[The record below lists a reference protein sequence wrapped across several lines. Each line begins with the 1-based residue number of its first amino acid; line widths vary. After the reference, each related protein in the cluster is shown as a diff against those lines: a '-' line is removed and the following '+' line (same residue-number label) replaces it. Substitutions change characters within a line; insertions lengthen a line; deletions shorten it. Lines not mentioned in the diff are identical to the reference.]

1 MQETIRIA
9 FIFDEEYVLCT
20 GVALTSLYQ
29 HRNPMRKYHVY
40 LFTNHVPEEKRVLFL
55 SFSCPEF
62 VVEVFDVSDDK
73 KFKHFN
79 RMHYAQHV
87 STTALLKFE
96 LPQLLSGIDKVLYL
110 DGDIL
115 IRDSLEELYDTNI
128 SGKYAAVCKDFGADT
143 YPAPFHER
151 LNIKH
156 KSYFNSGVMLLNLK
170 LLRER
175 DMSQKLLFYKQNG
188 VNDYMDQD
196 AFNVVFEE
204 NVVHFSYLYNML
216 YSCWAKKSREALCAY
231 YAIDLPDLE
240 SFYTQAKLIHFCTPK
255 KPWKYYNVIG
265 AEEWFLCL
273 IDSPFRRI
281 ENHRTWFPKDIL
293 SNGCQ
298 YQSILDSFHQRL
310 TEEKPLVSVIIPVYN
325 AEAYL
330 INCVESLL
338 SQTYQNFEAIFV
350 DDGSTD
356 ASPTILKK
364 YAAMDSRIRILVQQ
378 NKYAGVARNNGLDHA
393 AGKYVTFLDSDDMML
408 PTALELFFETANKAN
423 ADIVISSAYYFNDDV
438 NQRNIAGWCLAEDYL
453 PVPGTFHRGNSAR
466 YLFQI
471 TGGAPWGKLYRL
483 DFLNRNTI
491 RFPAL
496 PRAEDF
502 LFVYWALALAA
513 RITTL
518 PAQTILYRTGN
529 GQTSLEGAKDRFPLA
544 PVEGSLLL
552 YEKLQAL
559 GLYEQ
564 LRQSYLN
571 NLLTRI
577 LYNLNGFQ
585 TSEAMQAMYSQIKDV
600 LFPLFGDDLETPSFY
615 YEKNKFE
622 GLLQICRSTSCMD
635 YVFTKYRLASCA
647 YDTLRGQMLTGSVRQ
662 HLGDASVRL
671 NGTGPWL
678 LRKIKGGVRCYQD
691 HGLRYSINHFFK
703 KIKKHLK
710 RKA

>member
-9 FIFDEEYVLCT
+9 FNLDEEYVLCT

-29 HRNPMRKYHVY
+29 HRNPERKYHVY
-40 LFTNHVPEEKRVLFL
+40 LFADNVPEEKQALFL
-55 SFSCPEF
+55 AFSGPNF
-62 VVEVFDVSDDK
+62 IVEVFDISDEK

-87 STTALLKFE
+87 SATALLKFE

-128 SGKYAAVCKDFGADT
+128 AGKYAAVCKDFGAAS
-143 YPAPFHER
+143 YPAPFQRR
-151 LNIKH
+151 LKIKY
-156 KSYFNSGVMLLNLK
+156 KFYFNSGVMLLNLK
-170 LLRER
+170 LLR
-175 DMSQKLLFYKQNG
+175 DQGISQKLMHYKQNG
-188 VNDYMDQD
+188 HNDFMDQD

-204 NVVHFSYLYNML
+204 NVAFFSYLYNML
-216 YSCWAKKSREALCAY
+216 YSCWAKKSREALCEY
-231 YAIDLPDLE
+231 YDIDLPDIE

-255 KPWKYYNVIG
+255 KPWKYHNVIG
-265 AEEWFLCL
+265 SEEWFLCF

-281 ENHRTWFPKDIL
+281 ENHRSCYQEKIL
-293 SNGCQ
+293 RNDCQ
-298 YQSILDSFHQRL
+298 YQSILDNFQQRPAKD
-310 TEEKPLVSVIIPVYN
+310 KPMISVIVPVYN

-330 INCVESLL
+330 INSLESLL

-356 ASPTILKK
+356 SSLAILRK
-364 YAAMDSRIRILVQQ
+364 YSAMDSRIQILVQQ
-378 NKYAGVARNNGLDHA
+378 NQYAGIARNNGLDHA
-393 AGKYVTFLDSDDMML
+393 AGKYVTFLDSDDLML
-408 PTALELFFETANKAN
+408 PTALESFYEAAEESN
-423 ADIVISSAYYFNDDV
+423 ADIVISSAYYFGDDV
-438 NQRNIAGWCLAEDYL
+438 NSRSVAKWSLAEDYL
-453 PVPGTFHRGNSAR
+453 PLSSVFHRSQCAKF
-466 YLFQI
+466 LFQI
-471 TGGAPWGKLYRL
+471 TGGAPWGKLYLL
-483 DFLNRNTI
+483 DFLNRNQI

-502 LFVYWALALAA
+502 PFVYWALAVAA
-513 RITTL
+513 RIKAL
-518 PAQTILYRTGN
+518 PVQTILYRTGN

-552 YEKLQAL
+552 YEKLNTL
-559 GLYEQ
+559 GVYKQ

-585 TSEAMQAMYSQIKDV
+585 TSEAMQVMYSQIKDV

-615 YEKNKFE
+615 YDKSKFE
-622 GLLQICRSTSCMD
+622 GLLELCRSTSCMD
-635 YVFTKYRLASCA
+635 YVFTKYRLTARA
-647 YDTLRGQMLTGSVRQ
+647 YDTLKSQMHTVSIRPR
-662 HLGDASVRL
+662 LGDASVRL
-671 NGTGPWL
+671 NGTGAWL
-678 LRKIKGGVRCYQD
+678 VRKFKGGVQCYQD
-691 HGLRYSINHFFK
+691 HGLLYSIQHFFR
-703 KIKKHLK
+703 KIKKRLK